1 MENNHKETTLA
12 TRRILGQKIKAL
24 RLLHGLTQE
33 QLALELGYQ
42 GSSAI
47 SQVENGE
54 IFMKQDVVY
63 RAAKFFRIPAAALM
77 IPEPLTEEDLKAL
90 INLLALIKGGKEGPH
105 YKSVLA
111 LIDIAAQDL
120 PK

>member
-77 IPEPLTEEDLKAL
+77 IPEPLTEEDLK
-90 INLLALIKGGKEGPH
+90 GKEGPH